1 MTAEIVR
8 KFVWNNTEYCNVR
21 YGDGT
26 CVQLSGEIGQ
36 YTDEQWIQLALT
48 IYDNQP
54 EEPDPM
60 RQVLMC
66 CSDDMLVAEVI
77 RRHLNIAAEGQV
89 I

>member
-36 YTDEQWIQLALT
+36 YTDEQ
-48 IYDNQP
+48 
-54 EEPDPM
+54 
-60 RQVLMC
+60 
-66 CSDDMLVAEVI
+66 
-77 RRHLNIAAEGQV
+77 
-89 I
+89 